1 METETMAKNKA
12 PAVRREEI
20 FEAALRCFNKSGYY
34 KTSIEAIAGEAGISK
49 GGVYH
54 HFASKKILFI
64 ELFHAKV
71 NAYFDRVTANIQEIA
86 DPADRIRSLVQR
98 SEKELHENK
107 DILKFCLE
115 FVAEST
121 RDSDIRSEVTSMYK
135 NRVTTVARIIRQ
147 GIAAGTFKD
156 TDAESISR
164 IFYFLSMGFFLTRFT
179 VNLDFDP
186 ILQHSVNMD
195 TIFTGIQKTITA

>member
-1 METETMAKNKA
+1 MAENKS
-12 PAVRREEI
+12 PEIRREEI
-20 FEAALRCFNKSGYY
+20 FDAALRCFNRNGYY
-34 KTSIEAIAGEAGISK
+34 KTSIDAIAKEAGISK

-54 HFASKKILFI
+54 HFVSKKILFI

-86 DPADRIRSLVQR
+86 DPADRIRSLVQK
-98 SEKELHENK
+98 SEKELQENK

-121 RDSDIRSEVTSMYK
+121 RDRDIRSEVTRMYK
-135 NRVTTVARIIRQ
+135 NRVTTVARIIRE

-156 TDAESISR
+156 TDAESTSR

-179 VNLDFDP
+179 INLDFDP
-186 ILQHSVNMD
+186 LQQHNINMD
-195 TIFTGIQKTITA
+195 TIFTGIQKTITD